1 MSFPERS
8 LPEIN
13 LNSITQVIGQSLY
26 EKGVFGYTTVDLIA
40 FPDPFSSKQGN
51 NVLFWAIGLD
61 CYLNHYTTGYFYF
74 DFLMG
79 GKMDSINGKYH
90 LIAGN
95 NERTFIYCPFLH
107 HPGLSNIQYKTFFHM
122 CRIDNISFDLE
133 RKIGSS
139 FMLLDSLQSGVV
151 GLLAVAENETETLRF
166 MCEALKF
173 LMQHSGNL
181 NIKYFNNQEIS
192 RSDNLHILD
201 IVSRMKLMYKRRM
214 KVLQKIQKNLNTF
227 NSQYL

>member
-1 MSFPERS
+1 MNFPEKS
-8 LPEIN
+8 LPDIN
-13 LNSITQVIGQSLY
+13 LNSISQVLGHTLY
-26 EKGVFGYTTVDLIA
+26 EKGVFGYITVDLIS
-40 FPDPFSSKQGN
+40 FPDPFSAKGSN
-51 NVLFWAIGLD
+51 NVLFWALGLD
-61 CYLNHYTTGYFYF
+61 CYLNHFTSGYFYF
-74 DFLMG
+74 DFLMK
-79 GKMDSINGKYH
+79 GKIDPVNGKYH

-95 NERTFIYCPFLH
+95 NERTFFYCPFLY

-139 FMLLDSLQSGVV
+139 FLLLDSLQSGVV
-151 GLLAVAENETETLRF
+151 GLLAVAENETESLRF

-181 NIKYFNNQEIS
+181 NLKYFNNQEIS

-201 IVSRMKLMYKRRM
+201 IVSRIKLMYK
-214 KVLQKIQKNLNTF
+214 KKLKFLQKIKKINY